1 MLSPDEGEKS
11 DRMGFIRKVYGI
23 LALQLS
29 ITAMSIGAVQLNPS
43 MHAAMQ
49 EHGMMA
55 GFLFIVSV
63 VIELALICNRDLAR
77 RVPTNYGLLAIFTL
91 CQAFYFSFVT
101 TFYD

>member
-1 MLSPDEGEKS
+1 
-11 DRMGFIRKVYGI
+11 
-23 LALQLS
+23 
-29 ITAMSIGAVQLNPS
+29 MSIGAVQLNPS